1 MTNDAFSIVPTF
13 QIGHVMG
20 QILRNNVKHLCHQIL
35 YFQENS
41 LNMSLILALIQ
52 ELLKFFVPVGKGLIQ
67 DSKKQN
73 LKL

>member
-35 YFQENS
+35 CFSGKFTKYEFNTCINS
-41 LNMSLILALIQ
+41 RVITIFRSSR
-52 ELLKFFVPVGKGLIQ
+52 KRVKPG
-67 DSKKQN
+67 
-73 LKL
+73 